1 MRKRF
6 HFRIL
11 LFPALLGLLML
22 AGCGGKSADQYVGE
36 QITAMK
42 EKDPGAFTF
51 LLEQGIT
58 ESNTLYTLQFPEEL
72 RTPTLDFLQDYNS
85 MAKQYQTLHR
95 KYEAPGK
102 PTHKDGVW
110 HCPACNSRVQIN
122 HSHCHRCGKRLGW
135 R

>member
-6 HFRIL
+6 HFRVL
-11 LFPALLGLLML
+11 LFPALLGLLLL

-58 ESNTLYTLQFPEEL
+58 ESNALYTLQFPEEL

-122 HSHCHRCGKRLGW
+122 HSHCHRCGNRLGW

>member
-72 RTPTLDFLQDYNS
+72 RTPTLDFLQDAFRT
-85 MAKQYQTLHR
+85 MEFEVTEAKEQSDSQILWTLR
-95 KYEAPGK
+95 LLPSTSLPQLPRPGIHTL
-102 PTHKDGVW
+102 PPWPPRTL
-110 HCPACNSRVQIN
+110 PPR
-122 HSHCHRCGKRLGW
+122 
-135 R
+135 